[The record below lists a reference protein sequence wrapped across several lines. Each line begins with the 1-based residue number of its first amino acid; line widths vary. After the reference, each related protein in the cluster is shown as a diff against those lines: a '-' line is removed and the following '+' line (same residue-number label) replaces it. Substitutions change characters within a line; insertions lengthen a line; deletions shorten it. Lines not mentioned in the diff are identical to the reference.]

1 MTQTRKWVIGTGVL
15 CVLVLVA
22 TWFLVVTPK
31 MNEAADIRDQNDAA
45 LSEQDQLRTTLAQ
58 LKAQFEDIESYKSQL
73 DLLRT
78 QIPESPEL
86 ASFIQQLND
95 GAAAAG
101 VTILSLQPQEAQS
114 FADALG
120 TNPAVTQAE
129 GEGTGTGTDTGT
141 ATDGSTPAPTTA
153 PSDTATTSAQDTADT
168 ANGAAAATGETTTP
182 APTPAAAA
190 IPPVLTPLVVVPVN
204 ITIQAT
210 YPAALAFVEWV
221 QTVNPRLF
229 LVAGFD
235 TVSLDQLDAV
245 NGHPAAAPGDVE
257 MTLSGLIY
265 SYEASTTGAVPPADD
280 GTETTPPQLP
290 VTERNPYASVTG

>member
-31 MNEAADIRDQNDAA
+31 MNEAADTRDQNDAA
-45 LSEQDQLRTTLAQ
+45 LSEQDQLRTTLTQ

-86 ASFIQQLND
+86 ASFIQQVND

-129 GEGTGTGTDTGT
+129 GEGTGTGT

-153 PSDTATTSAQDTADT
+153 PSDTATTSAQDTANT
-168 ANGAAAATGETTTP
+168 ANDAATATGGTTSTP

-265 SYEASTTGAVPPADD
+265 SYEASTTGTVPPADGDD
-280 GTETTPPQLP
+280 GAGATPPPLP